1 MKRIPIA
8 LLAVCL
14 TALAPFSAANEAETV
29 IELTGNDQMR
39 YNKTSFEVPAGEP
52 IKMVFTNVGK
62 LPKAAMGHNVVIL
75 HQDGNIMAYAGK
87 AATAAANDY
96 IPQDEASQEMEL
108 AHTKLL
114 GPGETDTIT
123 FTLPEPGTYPF
134 LCSFPGHFA
143 LMQGTITAK

>member
-1 MKRIPIA
+1 
-8 LLAVCL
+8 
-14 TALAPFSAANEAETV
+14 
-29 IELTGNDQMR
+29 MR
-39 YNKTSFEVPAGEP
+39 
-52 IKMVFTNVGK
+52 
-62 LPKAAMGHNVVIL
+62 HNVVIL

-96 IPQDEASQEMEL
+96 IPQDEASQKMEL
-108 AHTKLL
+108 AHTKML

-143 LMQGTITAK
+143 LMQGAITAK